1 MSSPKTSAGEDLG
14 WAKAEGAG
22 MVGCPTA
29 TTFWSSRTED
39 NYSRYL
45 VLRLML
51 TRYRYDVLR
60 VIASG
65 GSSPAASHR
74 LPVAGNAA

>member
-1 MSSPKTSAGEDLG
+1 MSNGNYFLEQPH
-14 WAKAEGAG
+14 
-22 MVGCPTA
+22 
-29 TTFWSSRTED
+29 RD